1 MERRGWDSSPRC
13 GSSYNGLRVL
23 DGVPGPAS
31 GPLQHRSPGFCGAG
45 PPVGP
50 DNRIR
55 SCTHKSRLVGS
66 GWSMSALPPKADIR
80 QRGLT
85 SRLVPTADS
94 SCAGGDPRTP
104 KIFGATNSAS
114 LPPGPYDG
122 PPSKLAPRTSPSLDR
137 QGGRCRRP
145 RQAWGRRHPFDKS
158 PRTPIPDSIQR
169 CRGCRSAQRQGSR
182 CASMTTWLP
191 MRSFGKYRG
200 VRNGSVL
207 RQSVLPSVSSSRP
220 SLAESKNSFELS
232 PIYTTPLSIEG
243 MIAFVPRLI
252 MQLSGARWGRRNG
265 HVSSRARF

>member
-1 MERRGWDSSPRC
+1 MNALAKAGSRLGRSTPGRRGSVSLGPIDDCNLKTARKSLPINDMERRGWDSSPRC

-158 PRTPIPDSIQR
+158 PRTRFRIRYNDV
-169 CRGCRSAQRQGSR
+169 A
-182 CASMTTWLP
+182 
-191 MRSFGKYRG
+191 
-200 VRNGSVL
+200 VVD
-207 RQSVLPSVSSSRP
+207 
-220 SLAESKNSFELS
+220 
-232 PIYTTPLSIEG
+232 
-243 MIAFVPRLI
+243 
-252 MQLSGARWGRRNG
+252 QLNAKG
-265 HVSSRARF
+265 HDAPQ